1 MSGGQRTRLMWL
13 LGFIGLL
20 TVVFIKPLVAL
31 MQYSAGVDMHS
42 HIVLIPVVS
51 VYLLA
56 LRYRSLATQ
65 YSSSPVWALVP
76 LALGVLALG
85 VVWKLI
91 PLAAPL
97 SLNDQ
102 LACYAMAY
110 VALLMVAGFVFLGRG
125 WMASAAFPV
134 LFLLFMV
141 PLPDGLV
148 HWMET
153 GSQLASAQAADW
165 MFSLTG
171 LPNVRSGNFFRLP
184 TITIEVAEECSG
196 IRSSW
201 ILFITSLVAA
211 EMFLRSSWRRLI
223 LVALI
228 IPLGVLRNGFRIL
241 VISWLCVEVG
251 PHMIH
256 SFIHHRGGPIFFALS
271 LGPLFLL
278 LWLLRRGELRKMN
291 YSQSPPS
298 SVTRGEKP
306 AIKSLAS

>member
-1 MSGGQRTRLMWL
+1 
-13 LGFIGLL
+13 
-20 TVVFIKPLVAL
+20 
-31 MQYSAGVDMHS
+31 
-42 HIVLIPVVS
+42 
-51 VYLLA
+51 
-56 LRYRSLATQ
+56 
-65 YSSSPVWALVP
+65 
-76 LALGVLALG
+76 
-85 VVWKLI
+85 
-91 PLAAPL
+91 
-97 SLNDQ
+97 
-102 LACYAMAY
+102 
-110 VALLMVAGFVFLGRG
+110 
-125 WMASAAFPV
+125 
-134 LFLLFMV
+134 
-141 PLPDGLV
+141 
-148 HWMET
+148 
-153 GSQLASAQAADW
+153 

-278 LWLLRRGELRKMN
+278 LWLLRRGELRKMDG
-291 YSQSPPS
+291 QSPPS

>member
-1 MSGGQRTRLMWL
+1 
-13 LGFIGLL
+13 
-20 TVVFIKPLVAL
+20 
-31 MQYSAGVDMHS
+31 
-42 HIVLIPVVS
+42 
-51 VYLLA
+51 
-56 LRYRSLATQ
+56 
-65 YSSSPVWALVP
+65 
-76 LALGVLALG
+76 
-85 VVWKLI
+85 
-91 PLAAPL
+91 
-97 SLNDQ
+97 
-102 LACYAMAY
+102 MAY

-148 HWMET
+148 HLMET

-165 MFSLTG
+165 LFSLTG

-211 EMFLRSSWRRLI
+211 EMFLQSSWRRLI

-291 YSQSPPS
+291 RSQLPPS